1 MHQTD
6 LQLDAVIVAEKQAAR
21 DLIREKKKDR
31 ALLALK
37 KKKTQEELLKQ
48 VDAWLIKKFEDLP
61 EVPTTVPEETDK
73 KLDLPDVPT
82 KAPVTND
89 AEVAIKRK
97 VMEEPLEA

>member
-1 MHQTD
+1 MGNIFVKKPNVSALHNMPPSNSASIRNVEQ
-6 LQLDAVIVAEKQAAR
+6 QLADIELTRKQKAVFEI
-21 DLIREKKKDR
+21 
-31 ALLALK
+31 
-37 KKKTQEELLKQ
+37 
-48 VDAWLIKKFEDLP
+48 EDLP

-89 AEVAIKRK
+89 VEVAIKRK